1 MLENFKNKVIKKLG
15 GYTFQDVLLNSQKQ
29 TIVTKKENSIVT
41 ITGALKCPAECT
53 CTSNNALLKE
63 SVERVIRGP
72 IADYIIQHGPY
83 ILKVEKNEGD
93 LYPNTANVIVK
104 IKMVKNEEG

>member
-1 MLENFKNKVIKKLG
+1 MLENLKNKVIKKLG

-41 ITGALKCPAECT
+41 ITGSLKCPAE

-72 IADYIIQHGPY
+72 ITDYIIQHGPY
-83 ILKVEKNEGD
+83 ILKVEKNEGN

-104 IKMVKNEEG
+104 IKMIKNEEGW

>member
-1 MLENFKNKVIKKLG
+1 MLGNFKNKVIKKLG

-29 TIVTKKENSIVT
+29 MIVTKKENSIVT

-53 CTSNNALLKE
+53 SNNALLKE

-72 IADYIIQHGPY
+72 ITDYIIQHGPY

-104 IKMVKNEEG
+104 IKMIKNEEG

>member
-29 TIVTKKENSIVT
+29 MIVTKKENSIVT
-41 ITGALKCPAECT
+41 ITGSLKCPAECT
-53 CTSNNALLKE
+53 TNNALLKE

-72 IADYIIQHGPY
+72 ITDYIIQHGPY
-83 ILKVEKNEGD
+83 ILKVEKNKGD

-104 IKMVKNEEG
+104 IKMIKNEEGW

>member
-29 TIVTKKENSIVT
+29 MIVTKKENSIVT
-41 ITGALKCPAECT
+41 ITGSLKCPAE

-72 IADYIIQHGPY
+72 ITDYIIQHGPY

-93 LYPNTANVIVK
+93 LCPNTANVIVK

>member
-29 TIVTKKENSIVT
+29 MIVTKKENSIVT
-41 ITGALKCPAECT
+41 ITGSLKCPAE

-72 IADYIIQHGPY
+72 ITDYIIQHGPY

-104 IKMVKNEEG
+104 IKMVKNEEGW

>member
-29 TIVTKKENSIVT
+29 MIVTKKENSIVT
-41 ITGALKCPAECT
+41 ITGSLKCPAE

-72 IADYIIQHGPY
+72 ITDYIIQHGPY

-104 IKMVKNEEG
+104 IKMIKNEEGW

>member
-29 TIVTKKENSIVT
+29 MIVTKKENSIVT
-41 ITGALKCPAECT
+41 ITGSLKCPAE

-72 IADYIIQHGPY
+72 ITDYIIQHGPY
-83 ILKVEKNEGD
+83 ILKVEKKEGD

-104 IKMVKNEEG
+104 IKMVKNEEGW

>member
-1 MLENFKNKVIKKLG
+1 MKLKVILIQLYPKKTNLVKSII
-15 GYTFQDVLLNSQKQ
+15 FINWIIL
-29 TIVTKKENSIVT
+29 TIKENSVVT
-41 ITGALKCPAECT
+41 ITGSLKCLAE
-53 CTSNNALLKE
+53 CTSNNVLLKE

-72 IADYIIQHGPY
+72 ITDYIIQHGPY

-104 IKMVKNEEG
+104 IKMIKNEEGQ